1 MSTGETA
8 HATQHIRKLHRRI
21 RNLTAVG
28 ILLTGLLVGL
38 ATVVPFY
45 FTSRSDIESS
55 NQLQAESLADT
66 LHHQLELFGSIAR
79 QLASRSEIRHR
90 LEAYIEGDIS
100 LDDLRTFTS
109 PKLSD
114 AMAQAPE
121 IAGILRL
128 GPEGETVAKLG
139 TVPRHPH
146 VMALSETSQGYPCRF
161 QLQPDGA
168 ILVQACAAI
177 VNDDGKPI
185 GRDVVYFH
193 AAPLVSLLSDDDRFG
208 QDAHMRLFEAN
219 GKQVLGLDPEGPAL
233 TPMATPHEHGERRV
247 TLETQLD
254 DEGWFLHV
262 EVPSQRFRDEAM
274 TLLVWPT
281 LATLLLALGGSW
293 LGSRALSPLLGKV
306 SAQAARLAETDKAL
320 RQAASVFRHA
330 QEAIAITSPDQRLL
344 DANPAFTGQLGYSRE
359 RLIGMPI
366 TQLLAWQQD
375 SAERLRQGKRQLD
388 REGAWQGEIHYRCA
402 NGNTLVALQT
412 ISTIRDRNDDIV
424 RYIHIFN
431 DVTEQKAAADQV
443 RYQALHDDLTGLPN
457 RKRLDQHLQWLTRQ
471 STEHATRLAVL
482 FLDLDH
488 FKEVNDSLGHQAGD
502 TLLRAVTAR
511 LKASLRA
518 DDLLA
523 RLGGDEFVIVLHQV
537 QTDDN
542 AATVATHLIEA
553 LTPPFDIDWH
563 TARIGVSIGIAL
575 YPQDGTTSNTL
586 IQAADTAMYRA
597 KSAGRNTWR
606 YFTPPAAS
614 R

>member
-1 MSTGETA
+1 M
-8 HATQHIRKLHRRI
+8 
-21 RNLTAVG
+21 
-28 ILLTGLLVGL
+28 
-38 ATVVPFY
+38 
-45 FTSRSDIESS
+45 
-55 NQLQAESLADT
+55 
-66 LHHQLELFGSIAR
+66 AR
-79 QLASRSEIRHR
+79 
-90 LEAYIEGDIS
+90 
-100 LDDLRTFTS
+100 
-109 PKLSD
+109 
-114 AMAQAPE
+114 APE

-139 TVPRHPH
+139 TVPRYPH
-146 VMALSETSQGYPCRF
+146 LMALSETSQGYPCRF

-177 VNDDGKPI
+177 LNDDGKPI

-193 AAPLVSLLSDDDRFG
+193 AGPLVSLLKDDDRFG

-233 TPMATPHEHGERRV
+233 TPMDTPHDHGERRV
-247 TLETQLD
+247 TLETPLD

-359 RLIGMPI
+359 TLIGMPI

-388 REGAWQGEIHYRCA
+388 REGSWQGEIHYRCA
-402 NGNTLVALQT
+402 NGNILVALQT
-412 ISTIRDRNDDIV
+412 ISIVRDRNGNNV

-431 DVTEQKAAADQV
+431 DVTEQKAATDQV

-457 RKRLDQHLQWLTRQ
+457 RTRLEQHLEQLTREP
-471 STEHATRLAVL
+471 SREDRRLAVL

-488 FKEVNDSLGHQAGD
+488 FKEVNDTLGHQAGD
-502 TLLRAVTAR
+502 ALLKAVTCR
-511 LKASLRA
+511 LKESLRV

-542 AATVATHLIEA
+542 ASTVATHLIEA

-586 IQAADTAMYRA
+586 IQAADAAMYRA
-597 KSAGRNTWR
+597 KSAGRNTWCF
-606 YFTPPAAS
+606 FTPPAAS